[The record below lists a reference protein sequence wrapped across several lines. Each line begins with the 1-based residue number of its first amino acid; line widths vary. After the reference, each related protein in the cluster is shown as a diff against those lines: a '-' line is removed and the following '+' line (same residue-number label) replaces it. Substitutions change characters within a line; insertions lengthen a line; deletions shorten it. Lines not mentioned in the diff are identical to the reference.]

1 MAVVQHR
8 GECWWFPISSFSFG
22 GVKRGR
28 GWNIDSLGRMDL
40 LVVALLEQVGV
51 GSAGNIE
58 RHVDLRVLLAM
69 AQRRE
74 RKVREG

>member
-1 MAVVQHR
+1 
-8 GECWWFPISSFSFG
+8 
-22 GVKRGR
+22 
-28 GWNIDSLGRMDL
+28 MDL

-74 RKVREG
+74 RKVRES